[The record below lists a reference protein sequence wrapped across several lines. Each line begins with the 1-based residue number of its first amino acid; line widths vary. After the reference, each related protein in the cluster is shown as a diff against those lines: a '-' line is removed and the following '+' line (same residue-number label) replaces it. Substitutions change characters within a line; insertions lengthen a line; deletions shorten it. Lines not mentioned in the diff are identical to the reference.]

1 MTEFV
6 ALMSATLS
14 NISAFLMA
22 EPMVYFVGLAVLA
35 FIVGIF
41 VSVWKTSIKSI

>member
-6 ALMSATLS
+6 ALMSATLANVS
-14 NISAFLMA
+14 SFLMS

-35 FIVGIF
+35 FIVGIL
-41 VSVWKTSIKSI
+41 VSVFKSSLKSM